1 MLWMPLVLEE
11 VEKAVPGFR
20 FRGQDVSCTLIDGHV
35 ATFKSHTNWE
45 FACSDASNQPI
56 PSGWDLVFSRD
67 SFQHL
72 PLGR

>member
-1 MLWMPLVLEE
+1 MPLVLEE